1 MSNTI
6 ISLRRLV
13 GTAVVLSA
21 LAMPAAE
28 APAAAPPPVNDA
40 FAAASTLAGDSGKVA
55 SRTVG
60 ASKEPAEPNH
70 AGNPGGRS
78 VWFAWTAPADGQYR
92 FETIGD
98 LDTLLAV
105 YIGDAVDV
113 LTLVAESDDRLPPRE
128 TRSVVSFRATA
139 GTVYRVAVDGFGG
152 KSGWFDLAW
161 TEGPPNDNFADAQ
174 PLDGRFGDVDATLVG
189 ATMEEFEFTEYVP
202 TVWFRW
208 TAPETSP
215 VSFSTR
221 DSGLDTYLAV
231 YTGEDPYDL
240 DQIARNDDDEFAG
253 CCLSRLLV
261 KAVEGTTYWIQIS
274 PWWYD
279 EGAVSLRWRPA
290 VLGTSRA
297 DVISGS
303 ADSEEI
309 RGLAGNDVIHGGGGD
324 DEIFPGA
331 GSDRAF
337 GEGGRDLILDRRGLD
352 RLFGGPGGDV
362 LSALDDTRGDLL
374 SGGSGVDR
382 CRSDRGDRRTGCP

>member
-1 MSNTI
+1 
-6 ISLRRLV
+6 
-13 GTAVVLSA
+13 
-21 LAMPAAE
+21 
-28 APAAAPPPVNDA
+28 
-40 FAAASTLAGDSGKVA
+40 
-55 SRTVG
+55 
-60 ASKEPAEPNH
+60 
-70 AGNPGGRS
+70 
-78 VWFAWTAPADGQYR
+78 
-92 FETIGD
+92 
-98 LDTLLAV
+98 
-105 YIGDAVDV
+105 
-113 LTLVAESDDRLPPRE
+113 
-128 TRSVVSFRATA
+128 
-139 GTVYRVAVDGFGG
+139 
-152 KSGWFDLAW
+152 
-161 TEGPPNDNFADAQ
+161 
-174 PLDGRFGDVDATLVG
+174 
-189 ATMEEFEFTEYVP
+189 
-202 TVWFRW
+202 
-208 TAPETSP
+208 
-215 VSFSTR
+215 
-221 DSGLDTYLAV
+221 
-231 YTGEDPYDL
+231 
-240 DQIARNDDDEFAG
+240 
-253 CCLSRLLV
+253 V

-274 PWWYD
+274 PLWSG